1 METRTQPGPELE
13 GDGAGSQ
20 PKHQGPEELEPG
32 LLLAPGMVAKDVLE
46 VVKTTETSPGKS
58 IQLMSI
64 YNVIKDTL
72 RLDLYRKLL

>member
-1 METRTQPGPELE
+1 METRTQPG
-13 GDGAGSQ
+13 DSTDSQ

-58 IQLMSI
+58 T
-64 YNVIKDTL
+64 YT
-72 RLDLYRKLL
+72 

>member
-1 METRTQPGPELE
+1 METRTQPG
-13 GDGAGSQ
+13 DSTGSQ

-58 IQLMSI
+58 T
-64 YNVIKDTL
+64 YT
-72 RLDLYRKLL
+72 

>member
-1 METRTQPGPELE
+1 MPGIKTTRRLMETRTQPGLE
-13 GDGAGSQ
+13 GSGEGAGSQ

-58 IQLMSI
+58 VQ
-64 YNVIKDTL
+64 
-72 RLDLYRKLL
+72 